1 MEIRSY
7 IQLMQTS
14 YGFFL
19 KKLGWIKQLLNTIS
33 FLFSLFADLKPNI
46 SKCEVTQIRL
56 LKGVKVA
63 VCKIKCID
71 LTKDAIKILGIFFH
85 VIKILVKYRTEFQIQ
100 N

>member
-1 MEIRSY
+1 M
-7 IQLMQTS
+7 
-14 YGFFL
+14 
-19 KKLGWIKQLLNTIS
+19 
-33 FLFSLFADLKPNI
+33 
-46 SKCEVTQIRL
+46 
-56 LKGVKVA
+56 A